1 MKEMSQL
8 MCLVGGIACMV
19 AGGALMY
26 DTFEHASDGLARTW
40 FQEGLFWFGI
50 GVFMMGFAVRGGGN
64 NATD

>member
-1 MKEMSQL
+1 DVLLDLAAHLRRSL
-8 MCLVGGIACMV
+8 SHGTTSSFL
-19 AGGALMY
+19 L
-26 DTFEHASDGLARTW
+26 ASDGLARTW